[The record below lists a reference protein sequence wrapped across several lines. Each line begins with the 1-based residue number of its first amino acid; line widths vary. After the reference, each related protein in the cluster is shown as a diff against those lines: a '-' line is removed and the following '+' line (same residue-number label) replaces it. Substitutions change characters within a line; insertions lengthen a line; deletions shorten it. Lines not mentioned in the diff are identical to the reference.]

1 MLIGGKQ
8 TFAFEMGFAHIE
20 YENQDNCLN
29 ENVFF
34 FTKPE
39 RISLVQKHIAF
50 FYTRTNICNEYL
62 NTLIACFLPTSLKKI
77 SHFCIEVANNI
88 F

>member
-1 MLIGGKQ
+1 MLRMMLIGGKQ

-34 FTKPE
+34 YETWK
-39 RISLVQKHIAF
+39 
-50 FYTRTNICNEYL
+50 N
-62 NTLIACFLPTSLKKI
+62 
-77 SHFCIEVANNI
+77 
-88 F
+88 